1 MRSRE
6 KRIKF
11 LRKDS
16 EVFKDEGAQ
25 TYTEY
30 AILLV
35 LIMVPIFW
43 ILKAFIYAVNF
54 NFNIISFFVQL
65 PFP

>member
-1 MRSRE
+1 MKKPK
-6 KRIKF
+6 KRQVN
-11 LRKDS
+11 LKDDK
-16 EVFKDEGAQ
+16 EVFSDEEAQ
-25 TYTEY
+25 AYTEY

-43 ILKAFIYAVNF
+43 ILKVFIEAVNF

>member
-1 MRSRE
+1 ME
-6 KRIKF
+6 KPEKKVLF
-11 LRKDS
+11 QKKDS
-16 EVFKDEGAQ
+16 EVFKDEDAQ

-30 AILLV
+30 AVLLV
-35 LIMVPIFW
+35 LMMVPIFW

>member
-1 MRSRE
+1 ME
-6 KRIKF
+6 KPEKKVLF
-11 LRKDS
+11 QKKDG
-16 EVFKDEGAQ
+16 EVFKDEDAQ

-30 AILLV
+30 AVLLV
-35 LIMVPIFW
+35 LMMVPIFW

>member
-1 MRSRE
+1 MILRDK
-6 KRIKF
+6 KRKF
-11 LRKDS
+11 FRKDK
-16 EVFKDEGAQ
+16 EVFKNEDAQ

-30 AILLV
+30 AMLLV

>member
-1 MRSRE
+1 MKKKE
-6 KRIKF
+6 KRF
-11 LRKDS
+11 VVRSDR
-16 EVFKDEGAQ
+16 EVFGDESAQ

-30 AILLV
+30 AVILV
-35 LIMVPIFW
+35 VVMVPIFW

-65 PFP
+65 PIP

>member
-1 MRSRE
+1 ME
-6 KRIKF
+6 KPEKKVLFQKR
-11 LRKDS
+11 DS
-16 EVFKDEGAQ
+16 EVFKDEDAQ

-30 AILLV
+30 AVLLV
-35 LIMVPIFW
+35 LMMVPIFW

>member
-1 MRSRE
+1 MGCKE
-6 KRIKF
+6 KKKKF
-11 LRKDS
+11 LREDR
-16 EVFKDEGAQ
+16 EVFQNEEAQ

>member
-1 MRSRE
+1 M
-6 KRIKF
+6 
-11 LRKDS
+11 LDS
-16 EVFKDEGAQ
+16 EKKGNDLKSETKVFSDENAQ

-35 LIMVPIFW
+35 LIFVPILW
-43 ILKAFIYAVNF
+43 ILKAFIQAVNF
-54 NFNIISFFVQL
+54 NFNLISFFVQL